1 LKVYDLPASTLANL
15 FNLTEQRIHQLARE
29 GVIPREKGKYELVSA
44 VQGYIKFLQDRASGG
59 RLERADVHAE
69 RARLVRAQA
78 EYKEMEIARLHRDLL
93 PFDEVVTAWQQL
105 VTAFRAKCLALSW
118 KLAPQLAAMNEITE
132 IQGYIDGGHREA
144 LEDLSRFDLARVSPA
159 RDSESGQHR
168 KATAEAHPK
177 PVGRRAR
184 RTIA

>member
-1 LKVYDLPASTLANL
+1 LKAYDLSASTLAKL

-44 VQGYIKFLQDRASGG
+44 VQGYIKHLQDRASGG
-59 RLERADVHAE
+59 RIERADVHAE

-78 EYKEMEIARLHRDLL
+78 EHREMETARLRGSLL

-105 VTAFRAKCLALSW
+105 VGAFRAKCLALSW
-118 KLAPQLAAMNEITE
+118 KLAPQLAMMNEVRE
-132 IQGYIDGGHREA
+132 IQDHIDHGHREA
-144 LEDLSRFDLARVSPA
+144 LEDLSRFELARGRPA
-159 RDSESGQHR
+159 RDSGSGQAR
-168 KATAEAHPK
+168 EAPAKAHVK

-184 RTIA
+184 RVIG